1 MIAVALQALR
11 TLLRWRNAQHAEPKR
26 PERAADELER
36 DRELLEQVAAGI
48 ALNKTPG
55 R

>member
-1 MIAVALQALR
+1 VIAVALQALR
-11 TLLRWRNAQHAEPKR
+11 TLFRRRNAQHAEPKR
-26 PERAADELER
+26 PEPTADELER
-36 DRELLEQVAAGI
+36 DQELLEQVAAGI

>member
-1 MIAVALQALR
+1 VSAVALKRLR
-11 TLLRWRNAQHAEPKR
+11 KLFRRRDAAHADAKR
-26 PERAADELER
+26 PERAADELDR
-36 DRELLEQVAAGI
+36 DQELLEQVAAGI